1 MASSML
7 FPLDQIK
14 PSEILT
20 QYSEWIYFTL
30 VLIFFISVAGITLR
44 KHFDRPYVKPLIISA
59 GLMLTVG
66 VFRFKDSLA
75 NIFEGWGIIGTILL
89 AIMAAT
95 IPYGLC
101 RGFGV
106 GASRSFFLTYI
117 LIYILSW
124 VKFPDLYHALAD
136 HNLGMVNLGLLI
148 VFFIAIF
155 KVVRFSKLP
164 SFTSTNVGGSEPIRS
179 EIGREIGLEDNE
191 QRAVKRQAEK
201 MTKFEIHSVEDIA
214 EQLAEIQSI
223 IKTHRN
229 NLPREERER
238 IAHILR
244 EISKEEQVFTRNI
257 AKLKKLFEGIDTV
270 DLKHLQE
277 LKERMAQV
285 QGKER
290 EMVKAEFREEG
301 EKLKLEKAIFDLEK
315 KLGQYL
321 ASFNQYLVSAVDH
334 IRSSPY
340 PYDAKPYLEKAS
352 VVVKDIIELLKE
364 TKALE
369 EKLVRLTKLEKRTL
383 KKEREAA

>member
-14 PSEILT
+14 PSEILS

-66 VFRFKDSLA
+66 VFRFKDYLTD
-75 NIFEGWGIIGTILL
+75 IFEGWGIIGTILL

-101 RGFGV
+101 RGFGIAA
-106 GASRSFFLTYI
+106 GRSFFLTYI
-117 LIYILSW
+117 LVYILSW
-124 VKFPDLYHALAD
+124 VKFPDIYHVLAD

-148 VFFIAIF
+148 LFFIAIF

-164 SFTSTNVGGSEPIRS
+164 SFSSTNIEGSEPVRS

-191 QRAVKRQAEK
+191 RKAVKRQAER
-201 MTKFEIHSVEDIA
+201 MTKLEIHSVEDIA

-223 IKTHRN
+223 IETHRN
-229 NLPREERER
+229 NLPQEERER
-238 IAHILR
+238 IVHILR
-244 EISKEEQVFTRNI
+244 EVSREEELFNKNV
-257 AKLKKLFEGIDTV
+257 AKLKKLFQSIDTV

-285 QGKER
+285 EGKER
-290 EMVKAEFREEG
+290 ELVKAEFREEG
-301 EKLKLEKAIFDLEK
+301 EKLKIEKAIFDFEK

-321 ASFNQYLVSAVDH
+321 ASFNQCLSSAVDH
-334 IRSSPY
+334 IRGSPY
-340 PYDAKPYLEKAS
+340 PYDAKPYLDKAR
-352 VVVKDIIELLKE
+352 VVLKDIMEMLKE

-383 KKEREAA
+383 KKERETA